1 MKDLDAPSQQ
11 TMKVLFDEL
20 EEQCLRAVRY
30 IEALK
35 VKELT
40 EEQREDILGELSAS
54 ITHLRIQ
61 TDALD
66 RKLEEL

>member
-1 MKDLDAPSQQ
+1 MKNQNTILPEN
-11 TMKVLFDEL
+11 MGVLFDEL
-20 EEQCLRAVRY
+20 EEQCLRAIRY

-40 EEQREDILGELSAS
+40 EDQKEDILGELSAS

-61 TDALD
+61 TDTLD
-66 RKLEEL
+66 RKLDEL